1 MREHTPPPQ
10 PDTPTSHFPSD
21 NAAGQATMLMHAAAA
36 GDRSAADR
44 LLPVVYEQLRKA
56 AQLQLSSENSGQTL
70 SATALVHEA
79 YLRLAGPREVPWA
92 GRAHFYAAAAE
103 AMRRIL
109 IDRARSRGSRERA
122 KRHWQ
127 DARDLADLVTSVES
141 DEILAFDEALTRLEG
156 VDASAAQVVRLRF
169 FAGLSVDQT
178 AAALSISPRTVDR
191 EWAFARA
198 WLYDAIASA
207 TGRSAD
213 DDRSDR
219 A

>member
-1 MREHTPPPQ
+1 M
-10 PDTPTSHFPSD
+10 PTSHFPSD
-21 NAAGQATMLMHAAAA
+21 NAAGQATMLMHAAAG
-36 GDRSAADR
+36 GDQSAADR

-56 AQLQLSSENSGQTL
+56 AQLQLSSENPGQTL

-103 AMRRIL
+103 SMRRIL

-122 KRHWQ
+122 KRHWH
-127 DARDLADLVTSVES
+127 DARDLADLATSVES
-141 DEILAFDEALTRLEG
+141 DEILAFDDALTRLEG

-178 AAALSISPRTVDR
+178 AAALGISPRTVDR

-207 TGRSAD
+207 TGRSAE

>member
-1 MREHTPPPQ
+1 
-10 PDTPTSHFPSD
+10 
-21 NAAGQATMLMHAAAA
+21 MLMLAAAA

-44 LLPVVYEQLRKA
+44 LLPVVYDQLRKA
-56 AQLQLSSENSGQTL
+56 AQLQLSSEKSEQTL

-103 AMRRIL
+103 SMRRIL
-109 IDRARSRGSRERA
+109 IDRARSRGSLERA
-122 KRHWQ
+122 RRHWR
-127 DARDLADLVTSVES
+127 DIRDLGDLATSVDS
-141 DEILAFDEALTRLEG
+141 DEILAFDDALVRLEG

-178 AAALSISPRTVDR
+178 AAALNVSPRTVDR

-198 WLYDAIASA
+198 WLYDAISSVS
-207 TGRSAD
+207 GRNAD
-213 DDRSDR
+213 

>member
-1 MREHTPPPQ
+1 
-10 PDTPTSHFPSD
+10 
-21 NAAGQATMLMHAAAA
+21 MLMHAAAA